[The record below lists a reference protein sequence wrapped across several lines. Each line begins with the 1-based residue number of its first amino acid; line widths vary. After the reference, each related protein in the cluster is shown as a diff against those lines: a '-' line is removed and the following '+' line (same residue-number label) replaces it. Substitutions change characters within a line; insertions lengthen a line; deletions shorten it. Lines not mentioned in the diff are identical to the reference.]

1 MQHLIIGAGPAGVVA
16 AETLRKV
23 DPDADIAIIG
33 DEPEPPYSRMA
44 IPYYLS
50 DNIDESG
57 SYLREP
63 NKHFKAQ
70 NIEVVQQRVDK
81 LDAAKKQITLADGST
96 RDYDKLLIATGSH
109 PISPPIPGLD
119 LPQVHS
125 CWTLEDA
132 RNIIKLAQS
141 GSNVVLIGA
150 GFIGCIILEA
160 LVKRGVNLTV
170 VETGNRM
177 VPRML
182 DDKAGG
188 LLETWCK
195 SQGIDVHTSCSVES
209 VSEAGDNQVEVA
221 LSDGGKLSAAL
232 VITATGVK
240 ANTDLLE
247 GSGIDTDQGVLVNK
261 RMQSSDADVYAAGD
275 VAQGVD
281 FSTGNQEVQA
291 IQPTAVDHG
300 RIAALNM
307 AGRGD
312 EHQGTL
318 NMNILDTVGLVSCSF
333 GLWMGVDGGD
343 QSELYNADEFQYINL
358 QFDGNFLVGFV
369 AECRKLASGAAGE
382 TDLTGA
388 FALDAPELEDDH
400 VAAVR
405 VGPGPVVPLQL
416 VNANVAL
423 GHLESG
429 TLGVLALD
437 GQPLLI
443 HAGEP
448 RPDRLRREEIIE
460 AHVRERPGAALSLIV
475 VVYEDDVLVA
485 DLDRRTF
492 AAVLGQDPMCVVVA
506 RRTDHGDEA
515 VTAVTD
521 VGPEDDPLG
530 FDAELLAGKV
540 RIPGVL
546 ARSREVL
553 GADERVVDL
562 LGAVVTE
569 RVAVVR

>member
-16 AETLRKV
+16 AETLRKI
-23 DPDADIAIIG
+23 DPEADIAIIG

-44 IPYYLS
+44 IPYYLCA
-50 DNIDESG
+50 NIDESG

-63 NKHFKAQ
+63 KKHFKSQ

-81 LDAAKKQITLADGST
+81 VDTKTKQVTLADGST
-96 RDYDKLLIATGSH
+96 RAYDKLLLATGSH

-125 CWTLEDA
+125 CWTLVDA

-160 LVKRGVNLTV
+160 LVKRGVKLTV

-188 LLETWCK
+188 LLEQWCK
-195 SQGIDVHTSCSVES
+195 KQGIDVHTSCSVES
-209 VSEAGDNQVEVA
+209 ISESANDQVDVS

-240 ANTDLLE
+240 ANTELLDGTDIE
-247 GSGIDTDQGVLVNK
+247 TEFGILVNK
-261 RMQSSDADVYAAGD
+261 RMQSSNADVYAAGD

-291 IQPTAVDHG
+291 IQPTATDHG

-307 AGRGD
+307 AGQGD

-333 GLWMGVDGGD
+333 GLWMGADGGD
-343 QSELYNADEFQYINL
+343 STELYNPEEFQYINL
-358 QFDGNFLVGFV
+358 QFDGNLLVG
-369 AECRKLASGAAGE
+369 ASS
-382 TDLTGA
+382 
-388 FALDAPELEDDH
+388 
-400 VAAVR
+400 
-405 VGPGPVVPLQL
+405 VGKTQ
-416 VNANVAL
+416 
-423 GHLESG
+423 HI
-429 TLGVLALD
+429 GVLR
-437 GQPLLI
+437 GLI
-443 HAGEP
+443 E
-448 RPDRLRREEIIE
+448 
-460 AHVRERPGAALSLIV
+460 
-475 VVYEDDVLVA
+475 
-485 DLDRRTF
+485 T
-492 AAVLGQDPMCVVVA
+492 
-506 RRTDHGDEA
+506 
-515 VTAVTD
+515 
-521 VGPEDDPLG
+521 
-530 FDAELLAGKV
+530 K
-540 RIPGVL
+540 
-546 ARSREVL
+546 
-553 GADERVVDL
+553 VDL
-562 LGAVVTE
+562 GKWKARLMADPTVIMDAYIACTQELGYS
-569 RVAVVR
+569 